1 MKRVPW
7 QLALSALFAGALFG
21 AGLVVSGMTEPAKVI
36 GFLDVFGSWDPSL
49 ALVMVGAIGVHALAY
64 RAIRKRPAPVI
75 AESFERP
82 PARPVDARLIGG
94 AALFGVGWGLGGYCP
109 GPSIV
114 ALGSLAPG
122 VIVFVVGL
130 VVGSLLAGNR
140 RSQADATDESV
151 APDSGLL
158 ESERLPLAD
167 DRALGA

>member
-49 ALVMVGAIGVHALAY
+49 AFVMMGAIGVHALAY

-82 PARPVDARLIGG
+82 SARPVDARLIGG

-114 ALGSLAPG
+114 ALGTFAPG
-122 VIVFVVGL
+122 VVVFVAGL
-130 VVGSLLAGNR
+130 VAGSLLVRNQSG
-140 RSQADATDESV
+140 QADTAEASSDG
-151 APDSGLL
+151 AP
-158 ESERLPLAD
+158 LPLDD
-167 DRALGA
+167 DRVARA